1 MLTPGRLENTGKCMH
16 PNAQPISPNL
26 PSFLIH
32 TWADPPEGGSG
43 ACGDLTKL
51 NTGVPALLRF
61 Y

>member
-1 MLTPGRLENTGKCMH
+1 MH

-26 PSFLIH
+26 PSFLVH
-32 TWADPPEGGSG
+32 TLVDPPAGGSG

-51 NTGVPALLRF
+51 NIGVPALLRF